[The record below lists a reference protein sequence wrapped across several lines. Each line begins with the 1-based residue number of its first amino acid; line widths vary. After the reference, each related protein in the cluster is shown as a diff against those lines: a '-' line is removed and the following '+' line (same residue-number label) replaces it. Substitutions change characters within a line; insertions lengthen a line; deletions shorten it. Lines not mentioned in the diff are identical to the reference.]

1 MAVLGKVIPGMGNSY
16 YKGFEARM
24 SWVCRRNQVKTSE
37 TRIWWAR
44 GKQTSTR
51 AQRPMAWVLASCARE
66 FRLAVRQEAIQGLYT
81 GEQRL
86 GVILAADEKVLSC
99 GWMPVLLTGMRNTWG
114 GLWARL
120 LAPCR

>member
-44 GKQTSTR
+44 GKQTSVDEGAETH
-51 AQRPMAWVLASCARE
+51 
-66 FRLAVRQEAIQGLYT
+66 
-81 GEQRL
+81 
-86 GVILAADEKVLSC
+86 GVGPCIL
-99 GWMPVLLTGMRNTWG
+99 R
-114 GLWARL
+114 
-120 LAPCR
+120 